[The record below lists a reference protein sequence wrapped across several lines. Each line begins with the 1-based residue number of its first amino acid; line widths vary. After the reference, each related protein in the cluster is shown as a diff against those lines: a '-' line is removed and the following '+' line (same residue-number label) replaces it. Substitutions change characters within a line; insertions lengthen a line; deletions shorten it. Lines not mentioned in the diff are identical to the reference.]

1 MILSEFDIVKAVE
14 EGIEYTVLYP
24 FDNPSKKIEAG
35 TESDMKLFVK
45 GAGCKEYDAKL
56 ALMLAYQTEC
66 KEKEV
71 EPDPVKAKELFI
83 DVLVACT
90 TGWQGVEEI
99 KNGEAV
105 PIKFSAKTAKD
116 YYMKHEWLGAQVWS
130 AISKIDEMLQKNCQA
145 S

>member
-1 MILSEFDIVKAVE
+1 MILSEFDIIKAVE

-24 FDNPSKKIEAG
+24 YNNPTKGIKMG
-35 TESDMKLFVK
+35 DESDMKVFVK
-45 GAGCKEYDAKL
+45 GAGCKEYDAKF

-71 EPDPVKAKELFI
+71 EPDPVKSKELFI

-90 TGWQGVEEI
+90 TGWQGVEEV
-99 KNGEAV
+99 KDGEVV

-116 YYMKHEWLGAQVWS
+116 YFTKHEWLGIQIWD
-130 AISKIDEMLQKNCQA
+130 AIGKTDEMLQKNCQA